1 MSQLTSQ
8 IGERLRSLR
17 LSAGLTQEGLAERA
31 DLHTT
36 YIGQLERGEKNAT
49 IETVCKLADALNV
62 PAARLFA
69 HLPGPAGQPSPAEEI
84 YQLVQ
89 ECPPREQQAL
99 LVLLRQLLQYKRL

>member
-1 MSQLTSQ
+1 MNLTKREKHVTTNQSNW
-8 IGERLRSLR
+8 
-17 LSAGLTQEGLAERA
+17 RA
-31 DLHTT
+31 FAQPAAFCRIDPRGVGGA
-36 YIGQLERGEKNAT
+36 GQLERGEKNAT

-62 PAARLFA
+62 PAAQLFA

>member
-1 MSQLTSQ
+1 MSQLSKQ

-17 LSAGLTQEGLAERA
+17 IAAGLTQERLAEQA
-31 DLHTT
+31 DMHPT

-49 IETVCKLADALNV
+49 IESICKLANALDV
-62 PAARLFA
+62 PAAQLFA
-69 HLPGPAGQPSPAEEI
+69 HLPNPASQPGPAEEI

-99 LVLLRQLLQYKRL
+99 LVMLRQLLQFKRL

>member
-1 MSQLTSQ
+1 MSQLTKQ

-17 LSAGLTQEGLAERA
+17 VSAGLTQERLAERA
-31 DLHTT
+31 DMHPT

-49 IETVCKLADALNV
+49 IESFCKLANALNV
-62 PAARLFA
+62 PPAQLFA
-69 HLPGPAGQPSPAEEI
+69 HLPSQNSQPSPAEEI

-99 LVLLRQLLQYKRL
+99 LVLLRQLLQYKQL